1 MEKAIYFDMDG
12 TIANLYAV
20 EGWLEMLR
28 EYDPT
33 PYMQAKVMLNMAVF
47 ARLLNKLQKQGYHI
61 GIVSWLSKQPTPFY
75 DIAVICTKMEWLQ
88 KHLPSVEFNEIKIIA
103 YGTPK
108 SQAVKYGG
116 GILFDDERGNR
127 EQWQGQAYDEKN
139 ILEILKNL
147 VKNT

>member
-75 DIAVICTKMEWLQ
+75 DIEVTYTKIQWLQ
-88 KHLPSVEFNEIKIIA
+88 KHLPSVKFDEIKIIA

-116 GILFDDERGNR
+116 GILFDDECGNR